1 MRAVRLGAGPGGTVR
16 KGKPVV
22 IDDVVDRGRF
32 SESSGDTMK
41 WLAELLE
48 REGVELTSVTESE
61 LQRGTPVFVEAD
73 ADVLE
78 VQRLMAKNHIRRL
91 PVVKGGQLVG
101 VVDLVDIAMNA
112 DVIEAAGEPSSVGDV
127 EIAVLPPLAD
137 ERKRDSG

>member
-1 MRAVRLGAGPGGTVR
+1 MR

-22 IDDVVDRGRF
+22 IDDVVDRDRF
-32 SESSGDTMK
+32 TEPSGDTMK

-48 REGVELTSVTESE
+48 REGVQLTSVTESE

-73 ADVLE
+73 ADVVQ

-112 DVIEAAGEPSSVGDV
+112 DVIDAADEPSSVGDV
-127 EIAVLPPLAD
+127 EIAVLPPLED
-137 ERKRDSG
+137 ERKPGPG